1 MKRISGIGFSLVFLV
16 VAAAGFFGY
25 RAYNGAGPAY
35 ELEHAIVENGPVQ
48 MTVETSGTV
57 EPLSQVQVGCEVTGK
72 IIEMPV
78 DHDQPVKKD
87 QVICRIDQELAD
99 ADHQQ
104 STADLARARS
114 ALADAKLA
122 LDELKANLPIATRQA
137 LAAKEEA
144 EANLVDAEYQWERV
158 DELYRNNNAPKAEWI
173 ATKARLLRAQA
184 AVHST
189 TAAYELA
196 KLNESVKVKRAEQA
210 ISQAE
215 ATLKQAE
222 ARFELTKT
230 RVERCTINSPIDGIV
245 LKRYFDPGTTVN
257 AAFQTPILFLLAP
270 ALDEMR
276 VSAKVGES
284 DISHIQVGQKA
295 RFTIEGRHRQTFE
308 GIIEERRNQPDII
321 NNVVTYTVGFRVKN
335 DEARTLI
342 PGLTVNVVIEI
353 VNKPDVPRIANAA
366 LRFKPPLPIEERQKL
381 IAAVKWPDQPER
393 DSTGAAADYCTKSF
407 AWQYEEKSR
416 TWRVVPLWVGVTDN
430 VITEILSGAT
440 PGENFV
446 RRFTEKSGGGF
457 DLKEVLKQARPDNR
471 TL

>member
-1 MKRISGIGFSLVFLV
+1 MKRKSGIGFILVLLMV
-16 VAAAGFFGY
+16 GAAGYFGY
-25 RAYNGAGPAY
+25 QAYKGSGPTH
-35 ELEHAIVENGPVQ
+35 ELECAMVESGPVQ

-78 DHDQPVKKD
+78 DHDQPVMKD
-87 QVICRIDQELAD
+87 QIICRIDQELAD

-137 LAAKEEA
+137 LASKEEA
-144 EANLVDAEYQWERV
+144 EANMVDAEYQWERV
-158 DELYRNNNAPKAEWI
+158 DELYRNENAPKAEWI
-173 ATKARLLRAQA
+173 ATKARLLRSQA

-189 TAAYELA
+189 TAAHELA
-196 KLNESVKVKRAEQA
+196 KLNETVKVKRAEQA

-230 RVERCTINSPIDGIV
+230 RVERCTITSPIDGIV
-245 LKRYFDPGTTVN
+245 LKRYLDPGTTVN

-295 RFTIEGRHRQTFE
+295 RFTIEGRQRRTFE
-308 GIIEERRNQPDII
+308 GVIEERRNQPDII

-335 DEARTLI
+335 DEERTLI

-353 VNKPDVPRIANAA
+353 VSKPEVPRIANAA
-366 LRFKPPLPIEERQKL
+366 LRFKPPLPIEQRQKL
-381 IAAVKWPDQPER
+381 IAAAKWPDQPER

-430 VITEILSGAT
+430 VITEILSGAK

-446 RRFTEKSGGGF
+446 RRFTEKSSGGF
-457 DLKEVLKQARPDNR
+457 DFKEVLKQARPDNR